1 MVESRSRNRAG
12 KVGNNRS
19 RAETPRATSR
29 KKKPAIKTKIVA
41 QPTSRR
47 RGVKGPPVVPGKV
60 EGAKLSSGGP
70 NKGSRAEKAAGAKP
84 ASRLRLATAGDSELI
99 EQLRE
104 TIVNQIRTEVVRP
117 LGDQVE
123 QLREDNRELR
133 EDNREL
139 REDNRELREDN
150 RELRED
156 NRALRG
162 DLPKLIFDGLQN
174 FFRRCDVP
182 LATSLSP
189 ARPDNHQSAN
199 EAPIPDEGRDH
210 LDGGQQV
217 RSAGTA
223 AVVHSPTGD
232 KDDAVKSA
240 KTEANY
246 RQLYDYGRAR
256 RQLPL
261 ELLLAMY
268 RAEAIEGT
276 GPNGEDDP
284 AKGFV
289 WNKSPQSNQNTLRSH
304 RDMLEAQG
312 FIRIPHRTH
321 ISEKAK
327 KRTGRK
333 GDAAGPGYITAKAVD
348 VCEYIIEHG
357 LEKSLTSKNRL
368 TTRIK

>member
-1 MVESRSRNRAG
+1 MAKNRSNKRGNKVGRNASRTDESR
-12 KVGNNRS
+12 
-19 RAETPRATSR
+19 ATGHKRRPSI
-29 KKKPAIKTKIVA
+29 KKKKDA
-41 QPTSRR
+41 QPTSERR
-47 RGVKGPPVVPGKV
+47 SVKGPAVAQGTV

-84 ASRLRLATAGDSELI
+84 ASRLRLPTAGDSELI

-133 EDNREL
+133 EN
-139 REDNRELREDN
+139 
-150 RELRED
+150 
-156 NRALRG
+156 NRALRS

-189 ARPDNHQSAN
+189 ARPDNHQPAN
-199 EAPIPDEGRDH
+199 EGPIPDEGRDH

-217 RSAGTA
+217 GSAGTA
-223 AVVHSPTGD
+223 AVVHSPPGD

-268 RAEAIEGT
+268 RAGAIAGT
-276 GPNGEDDP
+276 APNGEDDP
-284 AKGFV
+284 EKGFA
-289 WNKSPQSNQNTLRSH
+289 WIKAPQSNQNTLRIH
-304 RDMLEAQG
+304 REMLERLD
-312 FIRIPHRTH
+312 FIHIPHRTP
-321 ISEKAK
+321 ISEEAK
-327 KRTGRK
+327 RRTGRK
-333 GDAAGPGYITAKAVD
+333 GDAAGPGYITTKAVD
-348 VCEYIIEHG
+348 VCKYIIERE